1 MYMYK
6 YLSLHVKAHRL
17 QEKVDDNEFYR
28 RSKMKEFQNSF
39 RCGELSFVA
48 KVASTKPI

>member
-6 YLSLHVKAHRL
+6 YLSLKAHRL

-28 RSKMKEFQNSF
+28 RSEMKEFRNSF

-48 KVASTKPI
+48 KVASTN